1 MKQLKNIINQSVNIG
16 EVVCEKDL
24 VEQILKYL
32 LESMESLS
40 NILLY
45 QYELLTCNDLIG
57 ILLHDKAKEGI

>member
-24 VEQILKYL
+24 VEQILNYL

-45 QYELLTCNDLIG
+45 
-57 ILLHDKAKEGI
+57 